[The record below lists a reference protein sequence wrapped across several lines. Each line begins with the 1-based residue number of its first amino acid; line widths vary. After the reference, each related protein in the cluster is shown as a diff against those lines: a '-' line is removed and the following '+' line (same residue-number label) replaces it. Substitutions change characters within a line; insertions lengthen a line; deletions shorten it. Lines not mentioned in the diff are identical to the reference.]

1 LERIQ
6 SIKLITILKKITA
19 AKKEPPYAV
28 VDRTFTSDWKPIFRW
43 SDSESRTW
51 QGEFESEE
59 AVVRAIPL
67 KFKKIILQYRD
78 AKGNEVNKTI
88 NR

>member
-1 LERIQ
+1 MLQI
-6 SIKLITILKKITA
+6 IKSLKKVAA
-19 AKKEPPYAV
+19 AKKKEPLYAV
-28 VDRTFTSDWKPIFRW
+28 VDRIVTNDWKPIFRW
-43 SDSESRTW
+43 ADSESRTF

-67 KFKKIILQYRD
+67 KFKKIVLQYRD
-78 AKGNEVNKTI
+78 VVTGKEVNKTI

>member
-1 LERIQ
+1 M
-6 SIKLITILKKITA
+6 IKTLKVLAIKK
-19 AKKEPPYAV
+19 KKEEPYAV
-28 VDRTFTSDWKPIFRW
+28 VDRVVTNDWKPVFRW
-43 SDSESRTW
+43 ADSETKTF
-51 QGEFESEE
+51 QGSFETEE